1 VTGQEGDDGWRE
13 PAFDTSVG
21 AMGQNVRDAQHWLD
35 RALAESARRY
45 GFEQTDSL
53 RKRFFSPPLS
63 VQEFGLGPR
72 YPNEGKFKREEIAPM
87 GWPWAQD
94 QALALA
100 IFDFQLPE
108 DTKWEDLTKPQRRR
122 AKDLAE
128 FVMAPNR
135 DARKGRPIDTDV
147 PLLLYLMFL
156 IEETT
161 GQKIQISRRKEVI
174 EGSIQGAIRQPPA
187 GEAFALLLRAA
198 YAQTSA
204 RLDVEPSKAETV
216 YKLVRVACSAAFRKR
231 FDDLMG
237 RYVHA
242 GLLAENARPAD
253 FVAAQPSECRLL
265 LTSSRRNA

>member
-1 VTGQEGDDGWRE
+1 MTGQRGDDGWRE
-13 PAFDTSVG
+13 PAFDKS
-21 AMGQNVRDAQHWLD
+21 AYAIGQNVRDAQAWLD

-45 GFEQTDSL
+45 GFEQTAAL
-53 RKRFFSPPLS
+53 RERFFVPPLS

-94 QALALA
+94 QALALV
-100 IFDFQLPE
+100 IFDLQLPE
-108 DTKWEDLTKPQRRR
+108 DTKWENLTKPQRRKG
-122 AKDLAE
+122 KDLAE

-135 DARKGRPIDTDV
+135 DARKGRPIDTDI

-161 GQKIQISRRKEVI
+161 GQRIQISRRKEVI

-187 GEAFALLLRAA
+187 GEAFALLRAA

-204 RLDVEPSKAETV
+204 RLDVEPSKPETV
-216 YKLVRVACSAAFRKR
+216 YKLVRVACGAAFRKR
-231 FDDLMG
+231 FDELMQ
-237 RYVHA
+237 RYNEV
-242 GLLAENARPAD
+242 GLLPEDARRAD

-265 LTSSRRNA
+265 LTTSRRNA